1 MKDQPII
8 RDERTITVENSSYRW
23 AYLLLSF
30 GLLAVVAYRS
40 FAWREASWDLMALVI
55 LGGVV
60 TTLYQ
65 WSHRVLSRRWVF
77 MAITTGLLAAVVAV
91 VIVFFRSRTP

>member
-1 MKDQPII
+1 MKDQSVI
-8 RDERTITVENSSYRW
+8 RDERTIAVENSSYRC

-40 FAWREASWDLMALVI
+40 FLWRESNWDLMALVI
-55 LGGVV
+55 LCGLV

-65 WSHRVLSRRWVF
+65 WSQRVLTRRWVF
-77 MAITTGLLAAVVAV
+77 VSIATGLVAAVVAAL
-91 VIVFFRSRTP
+91 IVLFR

>member
-1 MKDQPII
+1 MKDQSII
-8 RDERTITVENSSYRW
+8 RDERTIAVENSSYRW

-30 GLLAVVAYRS
+30 GLLVIVAYRS
-40 FAWREASWDLMALVI
+40 FLWRESSWDLMVLVL
-55 LGGVV
+55 LGGFV

-77 MAITTGLLAAVVAV
+77 MAITTGLVAAVVAALL
-91 VIVFFRSRTP
+91 VFFR

>member
-1 MKDQPII
+1 MKDQSNI
-8 RDERTITVENSSYRW
+8 RDERTIAVEDSSYRW

-40 FAWREASWDLMALVI
+40 FLWRGSSWDLMALVV
-55 LGGVV
+55 LGGLV

-65 WSHRVLSRRWVF
+65 WSHRVLTRRWVF
-77 MAITTGLLAAVVAV
+77 MAITTGLLAAVVAAI
-91 VIVFFRSRTP
+91 IVFFR

>member
-1 MKDQPII
+1 MKDQSII
-8 RDERTITVENSSYRW
+8 RDERTIAVENSSYRW

-30 GLLAVVAYRS
+30 GLLVVVACRS
-40 FAWREASWDLMALVI
+40 FLWRESSWDLMALVV

-65 WSHRVLSRRWVF
+65 WSHSVLSRRWVF
-77 MAITTGLLAAVVAV
+77 MAITTGLLAAVVAA
-91 VIVFFRSRTP
+91 VIVFFR

>member
-1 MKDQPII
+1 MKDQSII
-8 RDERTITVENSSYRW
+8 RDERTIAVENSSYRW

-30 GLLAVVAYRS
+30 GLLLVVAYRS
-40 FAWREASWDLMALVI
+40 FLWRESSWDLMALVV

-65 WSHRVLSRRWVF
+65 WSYRVLSRRWLFV
-77 MAITTGLLAAVVAV
+77 AIATGLLAAVIAAL
-91 VIVFFRSRTP
+91 IVFIR